1 MPPIFAKRIMV
12 WIVSVSLLGA
22 SLPTVSYA
30 GMIGTETLVQTQQTD
45 DPRVRVEEFISR
57 ASVRAQLMALGA
69 DPAEVSGRLAALTDE
84 ELRELGQNIDT
95 LPAGGNILAVIGIVF
110 VVLLVLELTGTID
123 IFKKV

>member
-12 WIVSVSLLGA
+12 WIVSVSLLGT
-22 SLPTVSYA
+22 SLPTASYA
-30 GMIGTETLVQTQQTD
+30 GIIGTETLVKSQQTD
-45 DPRVRVEEFISR
+45 NPRARVEEVISR

-84 ELRELGQNIDT
+84 ELRELEQNIDT
-95 LPAGGNILAVIGIVF
+95 MPAGGILAVIGITF
-110 VVLLVLELTGTID
+110 VVLLILEFTGTTD

>member
-84 ELRELGQNIDT
+84 ELRELGQNIDA

>member
-45 DPRVRVEEFISR
+45 DPRARVEEFFSR
-57 ASVRAQLMALGA
+57 ASIRAQLMALGA

-110 VVLLVLELTGTID
+110 VVLLILELTGTID

>member
-1 MPPIFAKRIMV
+1 MPPLFAKRIMV

-30 GMIGTETLVQTQQTD
+30 GMIGAETLIQTQQTD
-45 DPRVRVEEFISR
+45 SPRARVEEFISR
-57 ASVRAQLMALGA
+57 DSVRAQLMALGA
-69 DPAEVSGRLAALTDE
+69 DPVEVSGRLAALTDE
-84 ELRELGQNIDT
+84 ELRELGQNINT
-95 LPAGGNILAVIGIVF
+95 VPAGGILAVIGITF